1 MGTIDRCLGLQECEV
16 SLESQSRAEN
26 QWHGG
31 FGGGWKPQLPAAA
44 QATDSILCA
53 LRAGHV
59 VVGMS
64 PKLTGRQRRGGCVRV
79 SRLTHQASRSSHQAV
94 GEQHRCSQ
102 GRVKFS
108 REKRLLCGLDSAW
121 RRSPTAWGKSE
132 SVLPLLSEP
141 VYTRDPGKVEPMAS
155 SVHVL
160 HTQAPQGPRRSAS
173 FNLLCK
179 ALRKI

>member
-16 SLESQSRAEN
+16 SLESQSRAKN
-26 QWHGG
+26 HWHGG

-64 PKLTGRQRRGGCVRV
+64 PKLTGRQRHGGCVRV

-94 GEQHRCSQ
+94 GEQH
-102 GRVKFS
+102 
-108 REKRLLCGLDSAW
+108 
-121 RRSPTAWGKSE
+121 
-132 SVLPLLSEP
+132 LLSSGPREIQQGEEA
-141 VYTRDPGKVEPMAS
+141 VMRARFCLVLLSHSMGQIGVCSAS
-155 SVHVL
+155 AVRACVH
-160 HTQAPQGPRRSAS
+160 QGPREGGAHGQQCARAS
-173 FNLLCK
+173 YTGPTRTSEVSIF
-179 ALRKI
+179 